1 MGAHT
6 EILESRINSQDDD
19 DRVLAFR
26 IFGWIAFARRPL
38 TVLELQHALS
48 VNLDS
53 DMMAFEPDNIYSE
66 DLLGSVC
73 GGLVTVTSSVDW
85 SKWPRDSIV
94 KFARK

>member
-1 MGAHT
+1 MSAYT
-6 EILESRINSQDDD
+6 EILESRINSQDED

-48 VNLDS
+48 VDLELD
-53 DMMAFEPDNIYSE
+53 MTAFELDNLCSE

-73 GGLVTVTSSVDW
+73 GGLITVTSSIGQCEW
-85 SKWPRDSIV
+85 SKDSIV
-94 KFARK
+94 RFARK